1 MDAAFGSA
9 VLAAGRASDPY
20 VAQYMGHD
28 VRGQRPEVPAERSV
42 RDGGKNALTI
52 AQIIRKMPISDPPF
66 FVARP
71 ESYGKGRRWAMIV
84 SAEESTPTGYSVGTA
99 GS

>member
-1 MDAAFGSA
+1 MS
-9 VLAAGRASDPY
+9 LPKTSSDPY
-20 VAQYMGHD
+20 EARYMGHD
-28 VRGQRPEVPAERSV
+28 VRGQCPQVPAERSV

-52 AQIIRKMPISDPPF
+52 AQIIRKMPIYDPPF

-84 SAEESTPTGYSVGTA
+84 SPEESTATEYSVGTA